1 MFVACSRLSRF
12 WPYWPAALAVI
23 SLFGSAPCTAA
34 RPAAAIEFNRDVR
47 PILSDKCFLCHGPD
61 RASRQAD
68 LRLDVRQDALA
79 ARDGASPIVPGHAAD
94 SEVIRRIISDD
105 PDEQMPPPKSGLK
118 LAAREIEALKQW
130 IDAGAEYQAH
140 WALIPPRRPPVPA
153 IKQVAGAANS
163 SPLAGEGGAREAANP
178 VDHFIRA
185 RLESQAISPA
195 AEADKPTLLRR
206 VTFDLTGLPP
216 TPAEVDA
223 FLADTSPEAYDKAV
237 DRLLTSP
244 RYGERM
250 ATNWLDAARYA
261 DTNGYQSDEQ
271 RQMWRWRDWVI
282 EAFNRNLP
290 FDQFTIQQL
299 AGDLLPNPT
308 LEQIVA
314 TGFNRNHRANSEGGI
329 IAEEFLVE
337 YAVDRL
343 DTTAT
348 VWLGLTIGCA
358 RCHDHK
364 YDPITQK
371 EFYQLLAFFNN
382 VPEQGKVTR
391 VGNAPPM
398 IQAPTPAVEKEIQRL
413 DAALASAEAAW
424 QAMRPDLAAAQRT
437 WEKTF
442 SGDAPV
448 VIESL
453 TVHFELDGQLA
464 DAQGKHTAAK
474 PVGNQPAF
482 TSGPVGQAAKFDGN
496 QFLDAGDLANFS
508 ESAKF
513 SYGAWIRPEGTGPM
527 AVLSRMD
534 QDESYLGYDLFIDGG
549 KVQADLVNR
558 LLDDSLRVETT
569 EPLSP
574 GAWHHVLVTYDGSRT
589 AKGLRIYVDGVR
601 AKLKSLSE
609 TLSNS
614 IITTEPLRIGARG
627 KGSRFRGL
635 IDDVRIY
642 NRELTADEAASLA
655 SVESI
660 RQIVDIVPAGRTPA
674 QAQKLQSYFLAHAA
688 PAKMAAAF
696 AKLTKQRKLRKDYEK
711 TIPTTMVMQEKPTR
725 GDTFVL
731 IRGEY
736 DKPGEKVSAGVPAAL
751 PPLSASHGEQ
761 PNRLALARWL
771 VDPSNPLMARVT
783 VNRFWQLY
791 FGIGLVKT
799 VEDFGA
805 QGEVPVQQDL
815 LDWLATE
822 FIRTGWDVKRLQKL
836 IVTSATYR
844 QSSKLSPALLARDS
858 DNRLLA
864 RGPRYRLS
872 AEMIRD
878 AVLAASGLLIEQ
890 VGGPSVKPYQPAGL
904 WEELGATAGK
914 YPQEHGE
921 SLYRRSMYTF
931 WKRTIPP
938 PSMMIFDAAGR
949 EMCSVRHTRTNT
961 PLQALTLLNDVP
973 YVEAARKLAER
984 TLLHGGSDDDQRLT
998 FAFRLATARQPRP
1011 QELAILRAGL
1021 ARHRDEYRRHPDAAK
1036 PLLAVGESPHDSQL
1050 PPAELAA
1057 YTVMA
1062 SVILNLDETIT
1073 KE

>member
-1 MFVACSRLSRF
+1 
-12 WPYWPAALAVI
+12 
-23 SLFGSAPCTAA
+23 
-34 RPAAAIEFNRDVR
+34 
-47 PILSDKCFLCHGPD
+47 
-61 RASRQAD
+61 
-68 LRLDVRQDALA
+68 
-79 ARDGASPIVPGHAAD
+79 
-94 SEVIRRIISDD
+94 
-105 PDEQMPPPKSGLK
+105 
-118 LAAREIEALKQW
+118 
-130 IDAGAEYQAH
+130 AGA
-140 WALIPPRRPPVPA
+140 I
-153 IKQVAGAANS
+153 
-163 SPLAGEGGAREAANP
+163 NP
-178 VDHFIRA
+178 IDHFIRA
-185 RLESQAISPA
+185 RLESQRLEPA
-195 AEADKPTLLRR
+195 AEGDKPTLLRR

-223 FLADTSPEAYDKAV
+223 FLADASPEAYDKVV
-237 DRLLTSP
+237 DRLLASP

-299 AGDLLPNPT
+299 AGDLLPHPT
-308 LEQIVA
+308 LDQIVA

-398 IQAPTPAVEKEIQRL
+398 IQAPTLAVEQEIQRL

-424 QAMRPDLAAAQRT
+424 QAMRPDLAAAQRA

-448 VIESL
+448 VIENL
-453 TVHFELDGQLA
+453 AVHFDLDGQLV

-474 PVGNQPAF
+474 PIGSPPAF
-482 TSGPVGQAAKFDGN
+482 APGRLGKAAKFNGN
-496 QFLDAGDLANFS
+496 QFLDAGDLASFG

-513 SYGAWIRPEGTGPM
+513 SYAAWIRPEGTGPM

-534 QDESYLGYDLFIDGG
+534 QDESYLGYDLFVDGG
-549 KVQADLVNR
+549 KVQADLCNR
-558 LLDDSLRVETT
+558 ILDDSIRVETT
-569 EPLSP
+569 EPLTP
-574 GAWHHVLVTYDGSRT
+574 GAWHHVLVTYDGSRV

-601 AKLKSLSE
+601 TKLKILSE

-614 IITTEPLRIGARG
+614 IITTDPLRIGARG
-627 KGSRFRGL
+627 TGSQFRGL

-660 RQIVDIVPAGRTPA
+660 RQIVDILPAARTPA

-696 AKLTKQRKLRKDYEK
+696 ATLEKQRKLRKDYEK

-725 GDTFVL
+725 GETFVL

-736 DKPGEKVSAGVPAAL
+736 DKPGEKVAAGVPASL
-751 PPLSASHGEQ
+751 PPLRASHGEQ

-771 VDPSNPLMARVT
+771 VDPANPLVARVT

-822 FIRTGWDVKRLQKL
+822 FLRTGWDVKRLQKL

-844 QSSKLSPALLARDS
+844 QSSKLSPAWLARDP

-878 AVLAASGLLIEQ
+878 AVLAASGLLVEQ

-984 TLLHGGSDDDQRLT
+984 TLLHGGADDGQRLA

-1011 QELAILRAGL
+1011 KELAILRAGL
-1021 ARHRDEYRRHPDAAK
+1021 ALHRSKYRRHPDAAK

-1057 YTVMA
+1057 YTVIA